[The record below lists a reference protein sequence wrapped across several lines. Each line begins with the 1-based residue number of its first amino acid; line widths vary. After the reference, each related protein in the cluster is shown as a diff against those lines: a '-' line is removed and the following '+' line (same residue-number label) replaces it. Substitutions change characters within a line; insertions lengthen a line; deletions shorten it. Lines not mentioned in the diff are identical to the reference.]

1 MAEKREQEGWVPS
14 ACVWREGINARSF
27 GRAGTAETKQQNSK
41 TLSSPGRE
49 PGKPLS
55 TACEAT
61 HAAAVPA
68 NSPWDRTGIQIF
80 VCKRPPAR
88 DPPSATSPSPTP
100 EVASLQPQPGFP
112 ILPVQAGEG
121 PLLFVKDLPHFLH
134 LLTLHFPE
142 QDIMGRETKGFRG
155 F

>member
-1 MAEKREQEGWVPS
+1 MPS

-68 NSPWDRTGIQIF
+68 NSPWDRTGIRIF

-88 DPPSATSPSPTP
+88 DPPQPQAPLLPRRWPLSSPSQ
-100 EVASLQPQPGFP
+100 ASPSCPFKLGK
-112 ILPVQAGEG
+112 G
-121 PLLFVKDLPHFLH
+121 LFH
-134 LLTLHFPE
+134 L
-142 QDIMGRETKGFRG
+142 
-155 F
+155 